1 MIINTQVAAVLI
13 AVIVLAPL
21 LGALIAGFGGKSVK
35 NAGVNFFTISLC
47 GLSFVLSVILAYG
60 VFSGAEVYSVS
71 FYQWAPISNMF
82 AFDVGF
88 TVNKITVY
96 MMLIVTFVSTLVHI
110 YSIGYMK
117 GEEGYA
123 RFFAYISGFTL
134 QCFVW

>member
-71 FYQWAPISNMF
+71 FYQWAPISKY
-82 AFDVGF
+82 VC
-88 TVNKITVY
+88 
-96 MMLIVTFVSTLVHI
+96 L
-110 YSIGYMK
+110 
-117 GEEGYA
+117 
-123 RFFAYISGFTL
+123 
-134 QCFVW
+134 